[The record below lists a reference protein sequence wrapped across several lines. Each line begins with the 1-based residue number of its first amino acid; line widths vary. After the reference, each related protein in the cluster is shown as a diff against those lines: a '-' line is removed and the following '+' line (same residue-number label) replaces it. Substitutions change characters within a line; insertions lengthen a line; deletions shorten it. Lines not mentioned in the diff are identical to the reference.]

1 MKLAKTIRFD
11 KSDLNVFEI
20 VSDEGEW
27 AVSGAFEYS
36 KDTISSL
43 SGKRKQSFAN
53 GFLGLNS
60 FGRSTL
66 VTVTSI
72 NKDEK
77 ILLINNLANYFVKSY
92 GAPSF
97 NLAYPVAEDE
107 IKFMMD
113 LCQNQKLGTL
123 LAVNRKFETDGIHES
138 FSNLPKPDACS
149 NQKIWTTVENE

>member
-43 SGKRKQSFAN
+43 KGKRKQSFAN

-97 NLAYPVAEDE
+97 NLAYPVAKDE

-138 FSNLPKPDACS
+138 FSHLPKPDACS